1 MLTEPNNVHEIK
13 LPIKHWVSV
22 GANEFTPTDTRV
34 KRVTKEETPIIV
46 YGAVEIVKELMNAT
60 KKTLFTTKI
69 TKDTK
74 KIM

>member
-22 GANEFTPTDTRV
+22 GANEFTPTDNRV

-46 YGAVEIVKELMNAT
+46 YGAVEIVKELMNTT

>member
-1 MLTEPNNVHEIK
+1 MNSPLQI
-13 LPIKHWVSV
+13 
-22 GANEFTPTDTRV
+22 TRV
-34 KRVTKEETPIIV
+34 KRVTKEETPIIPV
-46 YGAVEIVKELMNAT
+46 YGAVEIVKELMNTT